1 MSKTIPVT
9 RSTVESARLLVE
21 TADMWG
27 QPVPEAIRAIAHAG
41 EAGIKVELV
50 PAAGL
55 ILNGAAPKPVS
66 DTNRE
71 SDANRQ
77 SEAADR
83 QRMIRLDVERLVR
96 DIEVVQHESPE
107 VLAEVVD
114 MLGVLRRFDP
124 RQRDAASKPAD
135 EWDAEDRPAQQP

>member
-1 MSKTIPVT
+1 VSKTIPVT

-55 ILNGAAPKPVS
+55 ILNGAPPSPSV
-66 DTNRE
+66 TPI
-71 SDANRQ
+71 
-77 SEAADR
+77 DR
-83 QRMIRLDVERLVR
+83 VTPIDSQMPPIVN
-96 DIEVVQHESPE
+96 
-107 VLAEVVD
+107 
-114 MLGVLRRFDP
+114 G
-124 RQRDAASKPAD
+124 
-135 EWDAEDRPAQQP
+135 